1 MGASQVQPNLN
12 SRRGGQILKQKLEL
26 IQKCEKEDSSMN
38 KSAIITKQNNLNL
51 PDKLLK
57 MKERVRRD
65 KSANSNIRSQESEGR
80 ATSLYGR

>member
-1 MGASQVQPNLN
+1 MATYGLNSKMGASQVQPN
-12 SRRGGQILKQKLEL
+12 
-26 IQKCEKEDSSMN
+26 MN